1 MDVFIQIQMFRP
13 KSDLDPSGR
22 PGSDAVRYVPLTGAV
37 YTEFSSGSE
46 NVADSKKDTNTLNLT
61 ALDLKTKTGIKI
73 SSEDP

>member
-37 YTEFSSGSE
+37 YTEFFPGLKTWLILK
-46 NVADSKKDTNTLNLT
+46 KKDTNTLNLM
-61 ALDLKTKTGIKI
+61 ALDLEIQNRDQKLG
-73 SSEDP
+73 